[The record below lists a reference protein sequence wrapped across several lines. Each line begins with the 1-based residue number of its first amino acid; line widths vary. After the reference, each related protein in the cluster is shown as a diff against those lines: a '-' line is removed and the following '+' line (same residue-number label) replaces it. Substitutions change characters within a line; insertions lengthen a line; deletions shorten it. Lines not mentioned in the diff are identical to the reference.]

1 MKSTSRIAAG
11 ALLLASTV
19 GFAQSPTAS
28 ANATCTILTAISLAK
43 NSDLVFGNVAPTGSA
58 GTVVLSAAGSRTPTN
73 VTLASGT
80 FNAASFTATGTG
92 SQTFTITPDS
102 SASLSD
108 GASHTLTV
116 DSFTTSAG
124 AGTLSSGNQTFTLG
138 GTLHV
143 GASQVSGAYTG
154 TFNVTVA
161 YN

>member
-1 MKSTSRIAAG
+1 VKPLSRIVMG
-11 ALLLASTV
+11 GLLLAGAT

-28 ANATCTILTAISLAK
+28 ANATATILTAISLAK
-43 NSDLVFGNVAPTGSA
+43 NTDLVFGNISPTGTA
-58 GTVVLSAAGSRTPTN
+58 GTVVLSPTGTRTPTN

-80 FNAASFTATGTG
+80 SSAASFTATGTG

-102 SASLSD
+102 SATLSD

-116 DSFTTSAG
+116 DTFTTSAG
-124 AGTLSSGNQTFTLG
+124 AGTLSSGTQTFTLG

-143 GASQVSGAYTG
+143 GASQVAGSYTG